1 MNIKW
6 GLSGWNSRGRQRVF
20 GILAAIA
27 TMCQSGCQSDVRPT
41 RVDRQE
47 SVTESVEPQAAA
59 MVARDLRLLVIND
72 PAIVDVARR
81 EWQAISDTN
90 LDVTQQTESEFL
102 ASLSGGSVAA
112 DIIIYSTRLMGELA
126 HKNRTL

>member
-1 MNIKW
+1 
-6 GLSGWNSRGRQRVF
+6 
-20 GILAAIA
+20 
-27 TMCQSGCQSDVRPT
+27 MCQSGCQSDVRPT